1 MYCVNEDI
9 YIGLYQESSDSFTS
23 YEPYVVLDYVYEYV
37 DKNAEFR
44 FSLGGYIGAYLNP
57 ENIEK
62 LGLKLSENSNAPFT
76 FSRHRTEYRLSLSI
90 WKTLEKKGSIV
101 LRKIRE
107 KSFHFNRDKF
117 DFHMK
122 AERCGEDKQ

>member
-9 YIGLYQESSDSFTS
+9 YIGSYQESSDSFTS

-62 LGLKLSENSNAPFT
+62 LGLKLSENSNGTFYFFT
-76 FSRHRTEYRLSLSI
+76 ASNGVSFVAFNMEDFRKEGVYCVKEDTREEFSLQPR
-90 WKTLEKKGSIV
+90 
-101 LRKIRE
+101 
-107 KSFHFNRDKF
+107 
-117 DFHMK
+117 
-122 AERCGEDKQ
+122 